1 LTADGSLRRSS
12 NPNGVISQYCPK
24 DFRLPQVKSK
34 KIEEKPLMTD
44 VNGRSIMIAAAAF
57 SDQRVRSENRAEL
70 LNSGNSF

>member
-1 LTADGSLRRSS
+1 
-12 NPNGVISQYCPK
+12 
-24 DFRLPQVKSK
+24 
-34 KIEEKPLMTD
+34 MTD